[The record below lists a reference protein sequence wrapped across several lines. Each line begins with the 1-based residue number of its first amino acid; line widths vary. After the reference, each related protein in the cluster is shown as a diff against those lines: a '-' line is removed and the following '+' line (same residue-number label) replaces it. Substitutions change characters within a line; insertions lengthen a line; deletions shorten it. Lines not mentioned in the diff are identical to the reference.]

1 MTRSPIELFWTA
13 KNKASVGAY
22 YPNLAHL
29 GLSAQKFKL
38 RAYPTQKLA
47 RLAKKKVAVAC
58 FPDPLSHLCLLSA

>member
-13 KNKASVGAY
+13 KNKASVGA

-47 RLAKKKVAVAC
+47 RLAKKK
-58 FPDPLSHLCLLSA
+58 